1 MAMSKKHYVKI
12 ANIVYGCFNNNM
24 PHGRKDGYDWL
35 VTRLAD
41 SFAEENP
48 NFHRGKFIH
57 ACHNGL
63 NK

>member
-1 MAMSKKHYVKI
+1 
-12 ANIVYGCFNNNM
+12 M

-41 SFAEENP
+41 SFEEENP

-63 NK
+63 KK